1 MLHYR
6 RPYGVYERYFKRPL
20 DCVIAVGALIVF
32 APLLVIIAMLVKL
45 KLGSPVIFAQMRPG
59 LINHQTGKE
68 KIFKL
73 YKFRTM
79 TDERNCE
86 GELLP
91 DEMRLTGF
99 GAWLRST
106 SLDELPELFNILKG
120 DMAIVG
126 PRPQLVRDMVFMSK
140 EQRERHTV
148 RPGLTGLAQI
158 RGRNTLSWGKKL
170 NSDLE
175 YIEKI
180 SMGEDFKI
188 ILTTFVKVLLKEGI
202 SEEGQ
207 ATALDL
213 GDELLRNGLVSR
225 SEYNKKQEVA
235 RLILRGVNS

>member
-1 MLHYR
+1 MRIKMLHYR

-170 NSDLE
+170 YSDLE
-175 YIEKI
+175 YIEK
-180 SMGEDFKI
+180 SAWGR
-188 ILTTFVKVLLKEGI
+188 TLK
-202 SEEGQ
+202 
-207 ATALDL
+207 
-213 GDELLRNGLVSR
+213 
-225 SEYNKKQEVA
+225 
-235 RLILRGVNS
+235 